1 MNSGRTLRAVAISG
15 SPSLN
20 SRSRILILRALAL
33 LEAAGVETSSIDLSD
48 LPADALLARRR
59 DPAVDSAIGEVAAS
73 NVIILGT
80 PIYRATYAGQLKAFF
95 DLFPQEALLGRVVG
109 FVATGAGP
117 GHLLMIDH
125 GLRPLVASLHGLSAA
140 QAVYV
145 VDSQFPDK
153 QNIPEP
159 IEAQLRALADELLTL
174 AAALARDPSGVA
186 G

>member
-1 MNSGRTLRAVAISG
+1 MSRLRAVAISG
-15 SPSLN
+15 SPSPN

-33 LEAAGVETSSIDLSD
+33 LEAAGVQTSSIDLSD

-59 DPAVDSAIGEVAAS
+59 DTAVDTAIDRVAMS
-73 NVIILGT
+73 NVVILGT

-125 GLRPLVASLHGLSAA
+125 GLRPLVASLRGLSAA

-153 QNIPEP
+153 QHIPES
-159 IEAQLRALADELLTL
+159 ILDQLCVLVDELLVVATV
-174 AAALARDPSGVA
+174 LAREPSGVA